1 MLRVFALIALAAWL
15 CLAGAVLADG
25 ESDAQSPAADTETTT
40 IPEEQP
46 AVGPLLQPS
55 DYAPVLCDPGHAG
68 FRYVEIRGSGF
79 DAWTSQH
86 LVGNLADASGNVQIQ
101 WLSVWVSPR
110 GQLTLE
116 VNLCTDPFRGRLALP
131 AGDYT
136 VSVSPGAGG
145 PIASASISIMPPAS
159 PANQ

>member
-15 CLAGAVLADG
+15 CLAGAVRADG

-86 LVGNLADASGNVQIQ
+86 LVGNLADASAR
-101 WLSVWVSPR
+101 R
-110 GQLTLE
+110 GLHGVGQSRLWRRHRQ
-116 VNLCTDPFRGRLALP
+116 RGHLDHA
-131 AGDYT
+131 
-136 VSVSPGAGG
+136 
-145 PIASASISIMPPAS
+145 ASIARQPVARVTRAATDRHPAAS
-159 PANQ
+159 KAYRRSTAHDNGA